1 MTRDKYWRPPTEV
14 PPEVL
19 EERNRKRRF
28 RDQLDLITEYLDE
41 DSFVEAVKKFNP
53 TPDELKEW
61 VRLFREI
68 VREKR
73 RL

>member
-1 MTRDKYWRPPTEV
+1 
-14 PPEVL
+14 
-19 EERNRKRRF
+19 
-28 RDQLDLITEYLDE
+28 
-41 DSFVEAVKKFNP
+41 VEAVKKFNP

-73 RL
+73 GL

>member
-1 MTRDKYWRPPTEV
+1 MTKDKYWRPPKEV

-19 EERNRKRRF
+19 EEENRKRRF
-28 RDQLDLITEYLDE
+28 REQLNLIAEYLDE
-41 DSFVEAVKKFNP
+41 DSFVKRVKEFNP

-61 VRLFREI
+61 IMLFREI

-73 RL
+73 GL

>member
-1 MTRDKYWRPPTEV
+1 MTKDKYWRPPKEV

-28 RDQLDLITEYLDE
+28 RDQLELIAEYLDE
-41 DSFVEAVKKFNP
+41 DSFVTSVKEFNP

-73 RL
+73 GL

>member
-1 MTRDKYWRPPTEV
+1 
-14 PPEVL
+14 
-19 EERNRKRRF
+19 
-28 RDQLDLITEYLDE
+28 LDLITEYLDE

-73 RL
+73 GL

>member
-1 MTRDKYWRPPTEV
+1 M
-14 PPEVL
+14 
-19 EERNRKRRF
+19 
-28 RDQLDLITEYLDE
+28 DLIAEYLDE
-41 DSFVEAVKKFNP
+41 DAFVESVKEFNP

-73 RL
+73 GL